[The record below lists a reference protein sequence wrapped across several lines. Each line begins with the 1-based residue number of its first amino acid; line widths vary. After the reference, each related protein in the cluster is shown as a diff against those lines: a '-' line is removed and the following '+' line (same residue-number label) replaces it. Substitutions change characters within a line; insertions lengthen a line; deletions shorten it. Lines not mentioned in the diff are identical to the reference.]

1 MFRGGQVNP
10 YDDIVVKATD
20 ENQTSENWEILL
32 NLCDKVSEEGEQ
44 GARNVIAA
52 LLKRLTHRNA
62 NVQLYAL
69 SVAEA
74 LSKNCD
80 ITVHREV
87 ASKAFTQGLEKLA
100 TDRNGHDKVKKRT
113 LALIKMWAG
122 EFAYDPQLGLME
134 ECYSSLKSK
143 GMRFDDVEEAPA
155 PTYDDEAR
163 RREEE
168 ELQRVLEMS
177 LHDKGGRD
185 RWADYTNAGASGS
198 GSGAGPA
205 AGSSSGPA
213 YTPAA
218 YPAVAAS
225 SSRKDT
231 VPAPVP
237 APAPVPVQA
246 PAPAPAPVSAPAPA
260 TPVAAPSYSA
270 PAPASQSP
278 SAEAAPLDPGTMQIV
293 KRVKALHDF
302 NATEQGEL
310 SFKKGDVIKI
320 VDRCY
325 KDWWRGQIK
334 GTVGL
339 LPVNYVE
346 PLPEPTATELAK
358 EAEAEALV
366 WSQGGAIDTL
376 LQKLR
381 EFDPATDN
389 LNDSEEIQE
398 LYRSAMSLRPKI
410 LKLIDKYS
418 QKKAEL
424 VVMNER
430 YVKARNTFE
439 RMMEESVAKH
449 NPSGTFPHELVWSHL
464 NFVLY

>member
-10 YDDIVVKATD
+10 YDDIIAKATD

-44 GARNVIAA
+44 GARNVTAA

-62 NVQLYAL
+62 NVQLYSL

-80 ITVHREV
+80 ITVHREI

-122 EFAYDPQLGLME
+122 DLAYDPQLGLME
-134 ECYSSLKSK
+134 ETYSNLKSK
-143 GMRFDDVEEAPA
+143 GMQFEDLDDTPA

-185 RWADYTNAGASGS
+185 RWAEYTSGGASGS
-198 GSGAGPA
+198 GSGYGGGTAPV
-205 AGSSSGPA
+205 GSSSGPA

-218 YPAVAAS
+218 YPAIAAS
-225 SSRKDT
+225 SSRRDT
-231 VPAPVP
+231 IPAPAPAPAPVAAAPAPVP
-237 APAPVPVQA
+237 APAPAPVQA
-246 PAPAPAPVSAPAPA
+246 PAPAPAP
-260 TPVAAPSYSA
+260 APSYSA
-270 PAPASQSP
+270 PAPAPAAAPSYSAAPTTQSP
-278 SAEAAPLDPGTMQIV
+278 TAEAVPLDPGTMQIV

-302 NATEQGEL
+302 NATESGEL
-310 SFKKGDVIKI
+310 TFKKGDIIKV

-325 KDWWRGQIK
+325 KDWWRGQLK
-334 GTVGL
+334 GRVGL

-346 PLPEPTATELAK
+346 PLPEPTAAELAK

-381 EFDPATDN
+381 
-389 LNDSEEIQE
+389 
-398 LYRSAMSLRPKI
+398 
-410 LKLIDKYS
+410 
-418 QKKAEL
+418 
-424 VVMNER
+424 
-430 YVKARNTFE
+430 
-439 RMMEESVAKH
+439 
-449 NPSGTFPHELVWSHL
+449 
-464 NFVLY
+464 